1 MRKSPLKRKSRR
13 PEAILMDKA
22 VTVFNRWI
30 RNRDA
35 MLLGGKCYTC
45 LTGEGSEAGHWRH
58 NNNATKFHEKLV
70 RLQCTKCNRYLSGNL
85 AAYTLRLVREHGQE
99 QVDEWYKLSFTT
111 KKFTM
116 GELREI
122 IEKYKL

>member
-1 MRKSPLKRKSRR
+1 MPKVKRKRSKH
-13 PEAILMDKA
+13 AILLDKA
-22 VTVFNRWI
+22 VTTFNRWI
-30 RNRDA
+30 RERDRK
-35 MLLGGKCYTC
+35 LLGGKCYTC

-85 AAYTLRLVREHGQE
+85 ASYTLRLVREHGQE

-122 IEKYKL
+122 IEKYSVDK